1 MSAPRNPRRDPRQ
14 GARPADRP
22 GGRPTVGPASR
33 PTAPAP
39 RPATL
44 RLVCL
49 LVLLE
54 AVALVVLAG
63 ALVVDLVRG
72 AELPGAVAFLL
83 AFALGVAVALV
94 LAARALWAGRR
105 WARSPV
111 MTWQL
116 LLLVL
121 AIGWFGVEP
130 APWIVAVVLVAAV
143 TGVCLVLPAVVAATT
158 PRSGAR

>member
-1 MSAPRNPRRDPRQ
+1 MDDPAD
-14 GARPADRP
+14 GRPA
-22 GGRPTVGPASR
+22 A
-33 PTAPAP
+33 
-39 RPATL
+39 L
-44 RLVCL
+44 RLVCV

-72 AELPGAVAFLL
+72 AELPGAVVFLL
-83 AFALGVAVALV
+83 VFALGVAAALV

-111 MTWQL
+111 MTWQI

-130 APWIVAVVLVAAV
+130 APWIVAVVLVAAA
-143 TGVCLVLPAVVAATT
+143 TGVGLVLPAVVAATT
-158 PRSGAR
+158 TPRPGDR